1 MQVILFFA
9 QLMDTVHKCVI
20 IAGNYIDLVS
30 GEAMS
35 SREVNSVFIVTN
47 IFTSWVSVPVQ
58 IYFAWRIWRF
68 KNPIRWAFVV
78 FLAPCI
84 LFHFGTSEPLPIFFL
99 VLTESHGSYGN
110 CYGYRNLD
118 TTQQSDRNLEV
129 NLEVEAATDVILAI
143 GLCILLWQTYLE
155 VLSGESIVQ
164 RLVLLTITT
173 GVWTA
178 MFGVL
183 TMAMAIK
190 YPGHLTHIAF
200 CFIIA
205 PIYDNMFL
213 ANLNARS
220 YIREGVDRVI
230 EFEKSGA
237 TSGLSSVRDRSIQMV
252 SKLKGSQR
260 DTTLIDS
267 KNSTAEG
274 RMQIRMETV
283 RYEKY
288 DNVPLT

>member
-1 MQVILFFA
+1 M
-9 QLMDTVHKCVI
+9 
-20 IAGNYIDLVS
+20 AGNYVDIVS
-30 GEAMS
+30 GEAMN

-58 IYFAWRIWRF
+58 IFFTWRIWRF

-78 FLAPCI
+78 FLSPCI
-84 LFHFGTSEPLPIFFL
+84 LFHFAMGIVMATAIWIK
-99 VLTESHGSYGN
+99 
-110 CYGYRNLD
+110 RN
-118 TTQQSDRNLEV
+118 NP
-129 NLEVEAATDVILAI
+129 NAI
-143 GLCILLWQTYLE
+143 
-155 VLSGESIVQ
+155 SRS
-164 RLVLLTITT
+164 
-173 GVWTA
+173 
-178 MFGVL
+178 
-183 TMAMAIK
+183 TMMAIK
-190 YPGHLTHIAF
+190 YPGRLTHIAF

-237 TSGLSSVRDRSIQMV
+237 TSGLSSVRDCSIQMV
-252 SKLKGSQR
+252 SMMKGSKR

-267 KNSTAEG
+267 TNSTVEG
-274 RMQIRMETV
+274 KMQIRMETV